1 MNEHIELIKKAIEPQ
16 EDLVAK
22 ESWLKWIKWDEL
34 TETELK
40 LLEVLV
46 IGACQALTAQ
56 SMFLRNLEEKGK
68 LK

>member
-1 MNEHIELIKKAIEPQ
+1 MNERIELIKRAIDPQ
-16 EDLVAK
+16 ESLAAK
-22 ESWLKWIKWDEL
+22 ENWLKWIKWDEL

-40 LLEVLV
+40 MLV

-56 SMFLRNLEEKGK
+56 SLFLRQLEEKGK